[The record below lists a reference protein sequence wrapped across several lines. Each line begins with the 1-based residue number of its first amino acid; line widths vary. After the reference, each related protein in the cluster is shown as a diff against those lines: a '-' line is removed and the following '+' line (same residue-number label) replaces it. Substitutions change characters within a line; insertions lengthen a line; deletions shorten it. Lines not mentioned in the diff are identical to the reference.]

1 LFSFFNISEESMMSL
16 KFSATLLMTALTISS
31 SLVLTSE
38 VGFSQPRPTAKSNAT
53 TFACVRQ
60 GAGYATVARRGSRQT
75 GAMITWNSNAF
86 GPQYT
91 PEKRCKAVGDR
102 LTKAVAAS
110 GGRLSSLKITNGVIG
125 SSSVICYINST
136 RELCNSNNLI
146 LTLNQSD
153 SGQEAEIMKQLAS
166 FSVNGTGTP
175 LTRAADGRTIVRLG
189 VQIDKAL
196 EANSTT
202 GSSPQQLA
210 PTPTP
215 TTPSTN
221 KGI

>member
-1 LFSFFNISEESMMSL
+1 MSL
-16 KFSATLLMTALTISS
+16 KFSITLLMTALTISS
-31 SLVLTSE
+31 TLVLTSE
-38 VGFSQPRPTAKSNAT
+38 VGFSQPRPAAKSNPT
-53 TFACVRQ
+53 TFGCVRQ
-60 GAGYATVARRGSRQT
+60 GNGYATVARRGSRQT

-125 SSSVICYINST
+125 SNSVICYINST
-136 RELCNSNNLI
+136 RECNSNNLI

-166 FSVNGTGTP
+166 FSVNGTSPP
-175 LTRAADGRTIVRLG
+175 LIRDAGRTIIRLG
-189 VQIDKAL
+189 LQIDKAL
-196 EANSTT
+196 EVNSTT

-210 PTPTP
+210 PT

-221 KGI
+221 NGL